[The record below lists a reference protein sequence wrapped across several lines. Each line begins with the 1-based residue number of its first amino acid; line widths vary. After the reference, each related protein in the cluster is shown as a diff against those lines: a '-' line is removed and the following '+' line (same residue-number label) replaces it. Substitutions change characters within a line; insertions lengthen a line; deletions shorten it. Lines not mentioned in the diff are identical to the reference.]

1 MKGLRNWY
9 LPLGS
14 VHRRWT
20 GLFLFSTIL
29 LVLGLAAPA
38 AAQMPPSCTE
48 TDAAITTTIQK
59 LGLPDTTDATNLVA
73 DCTTLLRL
81 KDELRDTG
89 SLNWDTTIPMWSGV
103 QSIGSWDGILV
114 SVDSIR
120 VIELLLQDKSLD
132 GDIPAA
138 LADLGGLITLDL
150 RDNQLGDDVTD
161 LNLPTTLTIL
171 RLSNTGLT
179 GTIPALSQLTELTLL
194 ELNNNGLTGTIPDLS
209 QLTKLDRV
217 YLSNNELSGQIPSLS
232 QLAEMRVL
240 DLSNNELS
248 GQIPP
253 LSGLAALEELFLWE
267 NQLTGPIP
275 ASLNELTR
283 LWKLSLSLNQLSGP
297 IPDLSNL
304 DNLEIMYLRNNQLT
318 GPIPASLGGLDA
330 LRELSLRNNQL
341 SGPIPAAL
349 GDLTTLQS
357 LYLNNNR
364 LEGEIPDLSRLTTL
378 YYLYLSD
385 NDLSGDIPSTLGSLD
400 SLIYLTLNSNPNLTG
415 PIPSTWGSGTHPL
428 PNLTRLYL
436 YDTNWTGTYPTD
448 IPQALR
454 DKAGLDLLTNR
465 QPSPPEVTDTA
476 FTSGEMFTY
485 TVEFYDPDGADTLTY
500 HATLADGTV
509 LPTTLPADPDP
520 EPGDLAFDPT
530 TQSLSGIPPAAGSVI
545 AVTVSVTDEEDS
557 PDPPTV
563 DNPFCHST
571 RTSTNPPPFCA
582 AVTVVI
588 APSSVSPN
596 RPPTGPTI
604 PAQVATRGGSF
615 RYVVPAFD
623 DPDGQTLTYRAT
635 QADGSALPV
644 WLAFNTETRTFSGT
658 PPTTGRIEIRVTATD
673 NAYPPYQASVTFS
686 LTVRA
691 PVTRPPVTR
700 PPPTGGGGGGGGGG
714 SRDRHGNTPARATQV
729 QLGESAP
736 WTASTTGQINTSRDI
751 DYFRL
756 TVPHAGVLV
765 VETTGST
772 DTVGTVWQDDEE
784 LDTADSGGTRRNFR
798 LSVRVEAGP
807 VVVAVEGNGTRTG
820 AYTFQTI
827 LLVGFLENPG
837 AGSFQSGIGVLSG
850 WVCEGDEVVIEL
862 NGVPQP
868 AAYGTARLDTQT
880 VCGDTDNGFGLLF
893 NWNLLGD
900 GAHTVVAL
908 VDGVELSRTTVT
920 VTTLGEEFVRDV
932 AGECKG
938 ANFPKP
944 GETVTLV
951 WQETSQNFVVTG
963 ERAPTGDNRTGVA
976 GMGFLENPGP
986 NSFQSGIGV
995 ISGWVCEA
1003 DEVIIAL
1010 NGVSQPAGYGTARLD
1025 TQTVCGDTD
1034 NGFGLLFNWNL
1045 LGDGVHTVVA
1055 VVDGTPLGWATV
1067 RVTTVGEGAE
1077 EEFLRGAKGE
1087 CVVEDFP
1094 MFGETVT
1101 LEWQQNSQNF
1111 VITEVE

>member
-1 MKGLRNWY
+1 MKGLWNWY

-59 LGLPDTTDATNLVA
+59 LGLPPTTDATNLVA

-81 KDELRDTG
+81 KDELRG
-89 SLNWDTTIPMWSGV
+89 NASLNWDTTIPMWSGST
-103 QSIGSWDGILV
+103 SIVSWDGITV
-114 SVDSIR
+114 SVNSLR
-120 VIELLLQDKSLD
+120 VIELLLQNKSLD

-150 RDNQLGDDVTD
+150 RDNPLGDDITN

-171 RLSNTGLT
+171 RLSKT
-179 GTIPALSQLTELTLL
+179 
-194 ELNNNGLTGTIPDLS
+194 GLTGTIPDLS
-209 QLTKLDRV
+209 QLTKLTLLELNNNELTGTIPDLSQLTKLDLV

-240 DLSNNELS
+240 DLSNNQLS

-253 LSGLAALEELFLWE
+253 LSGLAALEELSLWE

-275 ASLNELTR
+275 ASLNELTT
-283 LWKLSLSLNQLSGP
+283 LITLSLSLNQLSGP
-297 IPDLSNL
+297 IPDLSDL
-304 DNLEIMYLRNNQLT
+304 DNLEVMYLRDNQLT
-318 GPIPASLGGLDA
+318 GSIPPSLGGLDA
-330 LRELSLRNNQL
+330 LKELSLRNNKL

-349 GDLTTLQS
+349 GGLDALT
-357 LYLNNNR
+357 YLW
-364 LEGEIPDLSRLTTL
+364 LS
-378 YYLYLSD
+378 
-385 NDLSGDIPSTLGSLD
+385 
-400 SLIYLTLNSNPNLTG
+400 SNPITG
-415 PIPSTWGSGTHPL
+415 PIPATWGAPAHPL
-428 PNLTRLYL
+428 PALAYLYL
-436 YDTNWTGTYPTD
+436 HDTDWTGAYPTD

-454 DKAGLDLLTNR
+454 DKAGLTLYTNR
-465 QPSPPEVTDTA
+465 RPTPPTVMDTA
-476 FTSGEMFTY
+476 LTPGEMFPY
-485 TVEFYDPDGADTLTY
+485 PVAFSDRDNDTLTY

-509 LPTTLPADPDP
+509 LPATLPSN
-520 EPGDLAFDPT
+520 PGPGELAFDPT

-545 AVTVSVTDEEDS
+545 AVTVSVTDEDS
-557 PDPPTV
+557 PALPTV
-563 DNPFCHST
+563 DNPFCHAD
-571 RTSTNPPPFCA
+571 RTSTNPPPLCA
-582 AVTVVI
+582 AVTVI
-588 APSSVSPN
+588 ITPSSVIPN
-596 RPPTGPTI
+596 RPPSRPTI
-604 PAQVATRGGSF
+604 PAQSTPPGRAFSYT
-615 RYVVPAFD
+615 VPAFD
-623 DPDGQTLTYRAT
+623 DPDGQPVTYRAT
-635 QADGSALPV
+635 QADGSALPE

-658 PPTTGRIEIRVTATD
+658 PSTTGRIDIRVTATD
-673 NAYPPYQASVTFS
+673 TAYPPYEVSVTFS
-686 LTVRA
+686 LTVRS

-700 PPPTGGGGGGGGGG
+700 PPGGGGGGGGG

-807 VVVAVEGNGTRTG
+807 VVVAVEGNGARTG
-820 AYTFQTI
+820 AYTLQTI

-900 GAHTVVAL
+900 GAYTVVAL

-938 ANFPKP
+938 ANFPKL

-951 WQETSQNFVVTG
+951 WQETSQNFVIAGGSPPAGATPGRTSALTG
-963 ERAPTGDNRTGVA
+963 Y
-976 GMGFLENPGP
+976 LENPGH
-986 NSFQSGIGV
+986 NSFQSGVGV
-995 ISGWVCEA
+995 ISGWVCDA
-1003 DEVIIAL
+1003 DTVKLAIG
-1010 NGVSQPAGYGTARLD
+1010 NAGRQVAAYGTERVDTLD
-1025 TQTVCGDTD
+1025 TCGDTD

-1045 LGDGVHTVVA
+1045 LGEGEHAVVA
-1055 VVDGTPLGWATV
+1055 YADEVELGRATV
-1067 RVTTVGEGAE
+1067 QVTTLGH
-1077 EEFLRGAKGE
+1077 EFLRGAEGE

-1094 MFGETVT
+1094 MLGETVT

-1111 VITEVE
+1111 VITQVE

>member
-1 MKGLRNWY
+1 MAQLQSHYRSHPPDMGR
-9 LPLGS
+9 P
-14 VHRRWT
+14 R
-20 GLFLFSTIL
+20 
-29 LVLGLAAPA
+29 APH
-38 AAQMPPSCTE
+38 
-48 TDAAITTTIQK
+48 
-59 LGLPDTTDATNLVA
+59 
-73 DCTTLLRL
+73 
-81 KDELRDTG
+81 
-89 SLNWDTTIPMWSGV
+89 
-103 QSIGSWDGILV
+103 
-114 SVDSIR
+114 
-120 VIELLLQDKSLD
+120 
-132 GDIPAA
+132 
-138 LADLGGLITLDL
+138 
-150 RDNQLGDDVTD
+150 
-161 LNLPTTLTIL
+161 
-171 RLSNTGLT
+171 
-179 GTIPALSQLTELTLL
+179 
-194 ELNNNGLTGTIPDLS
+194 
-209 QLTKLDRV
+209 
-217 YLSNNELSGQIPSLS
+217 
-232 QLAEMRVL
+232 
-240 DLSNNELS
+240 
-248 GQIPP
+248 P
-253 LSGLAALEELFLWE
+253 LS
-267 NQLTGPIP
+267 
-275 ASLNELTR
+275 
-283 LWKLSLSLNQLSGP
+283 
-297 IPDLSNL
+297 
-304 DNLEIMYLRNNQLT
+304 
-318 GPIPASLGGLDA
+318 
-330 LRELSLRNNQL
+330 
-341 SGPIPAAL
+341 
-349 GDLTTLQS
+349 
-357 LYLNNNR
+357 
-364 LEGEIPDLSRLTTL
+364 
-378 YYLYLSD
+378 
-385 NDLSGDIPSTLGSLD
+385 
-400 SLIYLTLNSNPNLTG
+400 
-415 PIPSTWGSGTHPL
+415 
-428 PNLTRLYL
+428 NLTRLYL
-436 YDTNWTGTYPTD
+436 HDTDWTGAYPTD

-454 DKAGLDLLTNR
+454 DKAGLTLWTNR
-465 QPSPPEVTDTA
+465 RPTAPEVMDTA
-476 FTSGEMFTY
+476 LTPGKMFPY
-485 TVEFYDPDGADTLTY
+485 TVEFYDPDGAHTLTY
-500 HATLADGTV
+500 HATLADGSE
-509 LPTTLPADPDP
+509 LPETLPPN
-520 EPGDLAFDPT
+520 PGPGELAFDPT

-563 DNPFCHST
+563 DNPFCDAT
-571 RTSTNPPPFCA
+571 RTSTNPPPLCA
-582 AVTVVI
+582 AVTVI
-588 APSSVSPN
+588 ITPSSVIPN
-596 RPPTGPTI
+596 RPPSRPTI
-604 PAQVATRGGSF
+604 PAQSTPPGRAFSYT
-615 RYVVPAFD
+615 VPTFD
-623 DPDGQTLTYRAT
+623 DPDGQPVTYRAT
-635 QADGSALPV
+635 QADGSALPT

-658 PPTTGRIEIRVTATD
+658 PSTTGRIDIRVTATD
-673 NAYPPYQASVTFS
+673 TAYPPYEVSVTFS
-686 LTVRA
+686 LTVRS

-700 PPPTGGGGGGGGGG
+700 PPGGGGGGGGG

-756 TVPHAGVLV
+756 TVPYAGVLV
-765 VETTGST
+765 VETTGGT
-772 DTVGTVWQDDEE
+772 DTVGTVSQADEE
-784 LDTADSGGTRRNFR
+784 LAMADSGGARRNFR
-798 LSVRVEAGP
+798 LSVRVDAGS
-807 VVVAVEGNGTRTG
+807 VLVAVAGNGTRTG
-820 AYTFQTI
+820 AYTLETT
-827 LLVGFLENPG
+827 LLVGYLENPG

-963 ERAPTGDNRTGVA
+963 ERVPTGDNRTGVA

-1010 NGVSQPAGYGTARLD
+1010 NGVPQPAGYGTARLD

>member
-48 TDAAITTTIQK
+48 TDAAITSTIRW

-81 KDELRDTG
+81 KDELRGTGTG

-103 QSIGSWDGILV
+103 QSITPWDGILV
-114 SVDSIR
+114 SSSDPIR
-120 VIELLLQDKSLD
+120 VLEVTLEDKSLD
-132 GDIPAA
+132 GDIPAT

-150 RDNQLGDDVTD
+150 RDNPLGDDVTD

-171 RLSNTGLT
+171 RLSKTGLT

-194 ELNNNGLTGTIPDLS
+194 ELDNNELTGTIPDLS

-275 ASLNELTR
+275 ASLNELTT
-283 LWKLSLSLNQLSGP
+283 LITLSLSLNQLTGS

-318 GPIPASLGGLDA
+318 GSIPASLGGLDV
-330 LRELSLRNNQL
+330 LRELSLSNNQL

-349 GDLTTLQS
+349 GNLTALQS
-357 LYLNNNR
+357 LFLNNNR
-364 LEGEIPDLSRLTTL
+364 LEDEIPDLSRLTTL
-378 YYLYLSD
+378 YYLYLSG
-385 NDLSGDIPSTLGSLD
+385 NDLSGDIPPTLGSLEF
-400 SLIYLTLNSNPNLTG
+400 LTYLTLNSNPNLTG

-428 PNLTRLYL
+428 PNLTLLYL

-454 DKAGLDLLTNR
+454 DKAGLDLRTNR

-509 LPTTLPADPDP
+509 LPTTLPADPEP

-644 WLAFNTETRTFSGT
+644 WLEFNTETRTFSGT
-658 PPTTGRIEIRVTATD
+658 PPTTGSIEIQVTATD

-714 SRDRHGNTPARATQV
+714 SRDQHGNTPRRATQV

-736 WTASTTGQINTSRDI
+736 WSSSTPGQLNTPSRCGL
-751 DYFRL
+751 FH
-756 TVPHAGVLV
+756 VPRAPGRRISGRDDRVHRYGGHGVARGRGAGD
-765 VETTGST
+765 GRQR
-772 DTVGTVWQDDEE
+772 GRAAE
-784 LDTADSGGTRRNFR
+784 LSAEPCRWKPARWWSRWRAMA
-798 LSVRVEAGP
+798 AGP
-807 VVVAVEGNGTRTG
+807 EPIRLRTH
-820 AYTFQTI
+820 
-827 LLVGFLENPG
+827 LLVGYLENPG
-837 AGSFQSGIGVLSG
+837 AGLLPEWHWGALRLGVCSGRG
-850 WVCEGDEVVIEL
+850 GD
-862 NGVPQP
+862 
-868 AAYGTARLDTQT
+868 
-880 VCGDTDNGFGLLF
+880 
-893 NWNLLGD
+893 
-900 GAHTVVAL
+900 
-908 VDGVELSRTTVT
+908 
-920 VTTLGEEFVRDV
+920 
-932 AGECKG
+932 
-938 ANFPKP
+938 
-944 GETVTLV
+944 
-951 WQETSQNFVVTG
+951 
-963 ERAPTGDNRTGVA
+963 
-976 GMGFLENPGP
+976 
-986 NSFQSGIGV
+986 
-995 ISGWVCEA
+995 
-1003 DEVIIAL
+1003 
-1010 NGVSQPAGYGTARLD
+1010 
-1025 TQTVCGDTD
+1025 
-1034 NGFGLLFNWNL
+1034 
-1045 LGDGVHTVVA
+1045 
-1055 VVDGTPLGWATV
+1055 
-1067 RVTTVGEGAE
+1067 
-1077 EEFLRGAKGE
+1077 
-1087 CVVEDFP
+1087 
-1094 MFGETVT
+1094 
-1101 LEWQQNSQNF
+1101 
-1111 VITEVE
+1111 